1 LCPLLMNHCQLSNR
15 EKYINAMTSMK
26 VMEAKDLRKR
36 FMQTIKAMVKKGMLQ
51 NNNMKKRLVIR
62 RKDMKEI
69 T

>member
-1 LCPLLMNHCQLSNR
+1 MNHCQLSNR

-26 VMEAKDLRKR
+26 VMEAKYLRKR

>member
-1 LCPLLMNHCQLSNR
+1 
-15 EKYINAMTSMK
+15 MTSMK
-26 VMEAKDLRKR
+26 VMEAKYLRKR

>member
-1 LCPLLMNHCQLSNR
+1 LSNR

>member
-1 LCPLLMNHCQLSNR
+1 LSNR

-26 VMEAKDLRKR
+26 VMEAKYLRKR